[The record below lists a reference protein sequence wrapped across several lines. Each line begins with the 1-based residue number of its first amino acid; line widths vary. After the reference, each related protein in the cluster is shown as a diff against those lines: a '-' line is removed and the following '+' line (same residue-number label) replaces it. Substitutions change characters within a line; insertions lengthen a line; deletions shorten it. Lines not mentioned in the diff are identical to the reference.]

1 MADAQSQPG
10 GPAISDAV
18 QACMRMTAAGIAIA
32 VLPYALAAGVV
43 VGYGGLYGDRMLGD
57 DDLTGTARI
66 LLMCTLVA
74 GAGVVAR
81 GIRAAWTVRDMRGG
95 GPRPWLAVVAGTLV
109 AWCWPPL
116 WFLTTPWMFVGAT
129 LAVRPLWWSQRVWGE
144 VTAEDA
150 RDHRQMAFALAVAV
164 TVLAHVMTWLLVFAT
179 ATPVPAE
186 EFARVEAIRRGE
198 QVAPREW
205 ERRPED
211 AADGGIVFYDGLM
224 AGTAAAG
231 RSVGGDM
238 THWNTS
244 LGPWPTFAQSWIAR
258 GSEGPTRRESWTI
271 AGLAFIASL
280 IFWTPLM
287 LAWTSFGLPDPRRLP
302 EAPAGPS
309 PLA

>member
-1 MADAQSQPG
+1 MADEQSQPG

-18 QACMRMTAAGIAIA
+18 QACMRMTAAGIAVA

-43 VGYGGLYGDRMLGD
+43 VGDGGLYGDRMLGD

-66 LLMCTLVA
+66 LLVCTLIA

-95 GPRPWLAVVAGTLV
+95 GPRTWLAVTAATLV

-150 RDHRQMAFALAVAV
+150 RDHRQMAFALTVAV
-164 TVLAHVMTWLLVFAT
+164 TVLAHVMTWLLVFA
-179 ATPVPAE
+179 AAPPVPAE
-186 EFARVEAIRRGE
+186 EFARVDKIRRGE
-198 QVAPREW
+198 TVEPREW
-205 ERRPED
+205 ERAPAVKED
-211 AADGGIVFYDGLM
+211 MIEYLDEPL
-224 AGTAAAG
+224 AGATAAG
-231 RSVGGDM
+231 RFVGGDM
-238 THWNTS
+238 SQWTAS
-244 LGPWPTFAQSWIAR
+244 LGPWPAFAQTWIAPR
-258 GSEGPTRRESWTI
+258 PEGPTRRESWTI
-271 AGLAFIASL
+271 AGLAFIAS
-280 IFWTPLM
+280 IVFWTPLM
-287 LAWTSFGLPDPRRLP
+287 LAWTSYGLPDPRRLP
-302 EAPAGPS
+302 EAPAAPS